1 MVVLPFSSR
10 SVLRAP
16 RLEEKQ
22 LVVVLTFNT
31 VRVEYSYLILLNNVV
46 TKAQETLNKINNI
59 DTLRNRK

>member
-1 MVVLPFSSR
+1 MELGVTVTSRRLPQ
-10 SVLRAP
+10 
-16 RLEEKQ
+16 EQ

-46 TKAQETLNKINNI
+46 SKTLESLYKIKNI

>member
-1 MVVLPFSSR
+1 MELGVTVTSRRLPQ
-10 SVLRAP
+10 
-16 RLEEKQ
+16 EQ